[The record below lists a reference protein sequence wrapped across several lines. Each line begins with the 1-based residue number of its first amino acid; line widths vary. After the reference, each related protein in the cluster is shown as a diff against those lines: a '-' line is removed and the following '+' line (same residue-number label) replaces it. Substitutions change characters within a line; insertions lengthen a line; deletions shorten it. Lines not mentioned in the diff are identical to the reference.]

1 MSMTAAT
8 LSESLGAIV
17 GPGQTLSNPDHLH
30 GYRVSGKTPKAVIRP
45 GSDQEVAEVVR
56 FAATERL
63 TLLPAGARTKRA
75 MNVPTTAFDVAI
87 DMTRFD
93 RVVAYDPDDLTL
105 SVEAGVSLSRLEAV
119 LAEHRQFLPL
129 AVPFMSR
136 ATVGGTIASG
146 VDSPLRQ
153 FYGTARDYV
162 LGMEFVTGD
171 GRVVKSGGRVVKNV
185 SGYDLHKL
193 MIGSFGSLGVITK
206 VNFRTFPTA
215 ASIGAFIAF
224 FESARDAAG
233 MRHRI
238 AQSPLRPLTLE
249 VLSPQATEL
258 LFRDRARGV
267 ELGPRLIDTP
277 SKAAWAL
284 LVSFAGSGRVLE
296 RYERD
301 LRALAGRDASALLDE
316 NATSAVLARLREF
329 SPIALESSPGAVIL
343 RLSVLP
349 SAIAHALDDV
359 TLVAAKRELPWAA
372 MARGV
377 GVIYVALLPAAEDG
391 EARSRVGGVIDDLFA
406 AFRSCEASISVAW
419 CVDESNE
426 AISLR
431 KTTRN
436 DLEQMR
442 KIKHAFDPA
451 SVFAP
456 DPLGAWV

>member
-1 MSMTAAT
+1 MSMAAA
-8 LSESLGAIV
+8 LSESLGTIV
-17 GPGQTLSNPDHLH
+17 GSGQIFTHSEHLR
-30 GYRVSGKTPKAVIRP
+30 GYLVNGKAPKAVVRP
-45 GSDQEVAEVVR
+45 GSDLEVAEIVR
-56 FAATERL
+56 WAAMERL
-63 TLLPAGARTKRA
+63 TLLPTGARTKRA
-75 MNVPTTAFDVAI
+75 MNVPTAAFDVAL
-87 DMTRFD
+87 DMVRFD
-93 RVVAYDPDDLTL
+93 RVVAYDADDLTL
-105 SVEAGVSLSRLEAV
+105 SVETGVPLGRLAAV

-129 AVPFMSR
+129 AVPFMNR

-153 FYGTARDYV
+153 FYGTPRDYV

-206 VNFRTFPTA
+206 VNFRTFPMA
-215 ASIGAFIAF
+215 VSIGALIAF
-224 FESARDAAG
+224 FDSVSEAAA
-233 MRHRI
+233 MRHQI

-249 VLSPQATEL
+249 ILSPEACEL
-258 LFRDRARGV
+258 LFRDRAAGV
-267 ELGPRLIDTP
+267 ESGPRLMDTP
-277 SKAAWAL
+277 SKARWAL

-301 LRALAGRDASALLDE
+301 LKALASAGTSALLDE
-316 NATSAVLARLREF
+316 RTTSAVLARIREF
-329 SPIALESSPGAVIL
+329 CPIALESSPGAVIL
-343 RLSVLP
+343 RLSVL
-349 SAIAHALDDV
+349 AGEIAQALDD
-359 TLVAAKRELPWAA
+359 LALSAAKQELPWAA

-377 GVIYVALLPAAEDG
+377 GVIYLALLPTAYDG
-391 EARSRVGGVIDDLFA
+391 EVRSRVSRAIDDMFE
-406 AFRSCEASISVAW
+406 AFQPRGRSVTIAW
-419 CVDESNE
+419 CAEE
-426 AISLR
+426 WTGAISLR

-442 KIKHAFDPA
+442 KIKHAFDPT

>member
-1 MSMTAAT
+1 MSLAGTAPW
-8 LSESLGAIV
+8 ESLRTIV
-17 GPGQTLSNPDHLH
+17 GPGQITTDSEQLQ
-30 GYRVSGKTPKAVIRP
+30 GYRVSGKTPKAVVRP
-45 GSDQEVAEVVR
+45 GSEQEVAEIVR
-56 FAATERL
+56 FLAMERL
-63 TLLPAGARTKRA
+63 TLVPIGARTKRA
-75 MNVPTTAFDVAI
+75 MHVPTAAFDVTV
-87 DMTRFD
+87 DMARLD

-105 SVEAGVSLSRLEAV
+105 SVEAGVPLSRLATV

-129 AVPFMSR
+129 AVPFMNCS
-136 ATVGGTIASG
+136 TVGGTIASG

-206 VNFRTFPTA
+206 VNFRTFPMA
-215 ASIGAFIAF
+215 ASTGAFVAF
-224 FESARDAAG
+224 FDSGQGAVG
-233 MRHRI
+233 ICHQI

-249 VLSPQATEL
+249 ILSPQAAEL
-258 LFRDRARGV
+258 VLGDRAAGV
-267 ELGPRLIDTP
+267 ESGSRLIDTP
-277 SKAAWAL
+277 SAHWAL
-284 LVSFAGSGRVLE
+284 LVSFAGSGGMVE

-301 LRALAGRDASALLDE
+301 LRALAGRGVSVLLDE
-316 NATSAVLARLREF
+316 NTTSAVLARIREF
-329 SPIALESSPGAVIL
+329 SPMALESSPRAVIL

-349 SAIAHALDDV
+349 SEIAQALDELA
-359 TLVAAKRELPWAA
+359 LVADKQDLPWAA

-377 GVIYVALLPAAEDG
+377 GVIYFALLPTAHD
-391 EARSRVGGVIDDLFA
+391 GGVRVRLGRALDDLFD
-406 AFRSCEASISVAW
+406 AFRPRERSIAMAW
-419 CVDESNE
+419 CAEEFKE
-426 AISLR
+426 AMSPR

-442 KIKHAFDPA
+442 KIKHAFDPTG
-451 SVFAP
+451 VFAP

>member
-1 MSMTAAT
+1 MSMAAAA
-8 LSESLGAIV
+8 LSEHLGPIV
-17 GPGQTLSNPDHLH
+17 GPEQIITNSEHLR
-30 GYRVSGKTPKAVIRP
+30 GYRVSGETPKALVRP
-45 GSDQEVAEVVR
+45 GSDQEVAEIVR

-63 TLLPAGARTKRA
+63 TLLPTGAGTKRA
-75 MNVPTTAFDVAI
+75 MHVPAARFDVAI
-87 DMTRFD
+87 EMVRLD

-105 SVEAGVSLSRLEAV
+105 SVEAGVSLSRLAAV

-129 AVPFMSR
+129 AVPFMHR

-171 GRVVKSGGRVVKNV
+171 GQVAKSGGRVVKNV

-206 VNFRTFPTA
+206 VNFRTFPMA

-224 FESARDAAG
+224 FRSVRDAAR
-233 MRHRI
+233 MRDRI
-238 AQSPLRPLTLE
+238 AESPLRPLTLE
-249 VLSPQATEL
+249 VLSPLATEL
-258 LFRDRARGV
+258 LFGDRATGV
-267 ELGPRLIDTP
+267 ESGPRLIDTP
-277 SKAAWAL
+277 SKAHWAL
-284 LVSFAGSGRVLE
+284 LVSFAGSGRVRE

-301 LRALAGRDASALLDE
+301 LRALADAGASAVLEE
-316 NATSAVLARLREF
+316 NTTSAVLARVREF

-343 RLSVLP
+343 RLTVLP
-349 SAIAHALDDV
+349 GEIAEALDD
-359 TLVAAKRELPWAA
+359 LARLAGKQELPWAA

-377 GVIYVALLPAAEDG
+377 GVIYLALLPTAQDG
-391 EARSRVGGVIDDLFA
+391 EVRSRVGRAIDDLFD
-406 AFRSCEASISVAW
+406 AFRPRQGSLTLAW
-419 CVDESNE
+419 CADAWKQAMSP
-426 AISLR
+426 R

-442 KIKHAFDPA
+442 KIKRAFDPTR
-451 SVFAP
+451 VFAS